1 MAGGVLL
8 ILIITALFLKGDI
21 GKSKEKSR
29 FKQLFAKTCEINLLS
44 VARFFLFGCRD
55 IWFVVGLPIFLAE
68 VLEWNHESIGGFL
81 AVWVIAYGFVQAA
94 APALLRSKGGME
106 SRTGARAA
114 LIWGGALVGLT
125 AAIACAVHFEFHLAW
140 SVLIGLGLFGIIFA
154 VNSSVHSYLILSYS
168 DSDKI
173 SLDVGFY
180 YMANACGRLVGTLLS
195 GLTYLYA
202 GLAGCLWTS
211 AAFALVAT
219 VITIW
224 LPRKGACCEVF
235 PKEKATATSS

>member
-1 MAGGVLL
+1 
-8 ILIITALFLKGDI
+8 
-21 GKSKEKSR
+21 
-29 FKQLFAKTCEINLLS
+29 
-44 VARFFLFGCRD
+44 
-55 IWFVVGLPIFLAE
+55 
-68 VLEWNHESIGGFL
+68 
-81 AVWVIAYGFVQAA
+81 
-94 APALLRSKGGME
+94 ME